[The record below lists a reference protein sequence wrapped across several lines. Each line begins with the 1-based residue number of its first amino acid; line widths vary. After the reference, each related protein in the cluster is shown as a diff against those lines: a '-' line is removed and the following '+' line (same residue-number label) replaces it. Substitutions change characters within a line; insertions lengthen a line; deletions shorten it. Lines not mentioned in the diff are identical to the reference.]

1 MLNGL
6 QGHVVTGLPLT
17 SRIGG
22 DVAVALSDAIAAAT
36 AVRPRVPGGNHT
48 IRIFGTRWHAIAEF
62 KLLAMVGNILH
73 VHLYIYIYVQS
84 TQDHKKQNCCYYI
97 YIAFY
102 MISNYIFICLY

>member
-73 VHLYIYIYVQS
+73 VHLYIYIC
-84 TQDHKKQNCCYYI
+84 TI
-97 YIAFY
+97 YTR
-102 MISNYIFICLY
+102 S

>member
-73 VHLYIYIYVQS
+73 VHLYIYMYNL
-84 TQDHKKQNCCYYI
+84 HKIIKNKIVVIIYI
-97 YIAFY
+97 YCI
-102 MISNYIFICLY
+102 LYDI